1 MKYTYPKY
9 VLSLI
14 VTLFI
19 TLAIAYFFYGYPVF
33 VPSYTAFQI
42 TVHALTGAI
51 FFYTIKYY
59 SSKYAFLAVAAL
71 YLANMAVM
79 KNLQILVW
87 VGFLLFFS
95 VSISSVL
102 IYNKIYKIADA
113 RELKWRFILSPVL
126 LLFLYVMF
134 SIITLAV
141 QFFFV
146 YAFSSKR
153 GEYPVGNLY
162 IAWLNGLIKSSI
174 AGFGLGLG
182 FEVSAKI
189 IDELKEKI

>member
-1 MKYTYPKY
+1 MKYVYPKY

-19 TLAIAYFFYGYPVF
+19 TLAISYFFYGYTVF

-51 FFYTIKYY
+51 FFYTIKFYN
-59 SSKYAFLAVAAL
+59 SKYAFLAAAAL
-71 YLANMAVM
+71 YLVNMAVM

-95 VSISSVL
+95 VSIFSILV
-102 IYNKIYKIADA
+102 YNKIYKIAAA
-113 RELKWRFILSPVL
+113 RELKWRFILSPAL
-126 LLFLYVMF
+126 LLFLYVIC

-141 QFFFV
+141 QFFLV
-146 YAFSSKR
+146 YFFSSKR
-153 GEYPVGNLY
+153 GEYSVGNLY
-162 IAWLNGLIKSSI
+162 IAWLIGLINSSI

-189 IDELKEKI
+189 VDELKEKI